1 MEKSYGQ
8 RTVIELQELRL
19 LYESVISR
27 INKLEDNTKAS
38 VDFGDIAEDD
48 KSTQMILEFCNDI
61 TKLVGE

>member
-27 INKLEDNTKAS
+27 INKLEDDTKAS

>member
-1 MEKSYGQ
+1 M
-8 RTVIELQELRL
+8 IELQELRL

-27 INKLEDNTKAS
+27 INKLEDDTKAS

-48 KSTQMILEFCNDI
+48 KSTQMILEFCNVI